1 MRHASLIRWHATSPM
16 THCTSSNTF
25 RGSYVLLLLL
35 LLTHFHSTAAGDAD
49 ADGLCLVRATLYVT
63 APEQRSDADFGLPL
77 DIDCTGNGSSSTAAF
92 DLGPQRVAG
101 KLHVRLNGSQTPP
114 LGVASYGLE
123 YLDNCAQLQSIELER
138 FVTDASLAL
147 CCGAGVPLEHVRAVA
162 LRHNELGTLSG
173 HSFELVP
180 HMQLLLLE
188 DNALRLFET
197 LRGCG
202 ELQQLVIRRERQLA
216 LQQPHVLGQL
226 WQLQRLELTRLKLV
240 SGAFLA
246 ALPGL
251 LTELLVQETPIEP
264 RQLRLLN
271 GSELLVN
278 LSLVQCELSG
288 FSLESSMAIRLL
300 HLNLSGNALRQ
311 LQLPNSSLVSLDLS
325 GNHLSSLNSSWFAQ
339 LSQLQAL
346 HLQANQLHRVSWQQ
360 LLQLATLQLVQLDL
374 SSNQLLRL
382 EDTEHAAWDQAQ
394 QLRIQIDDNP
404 WSCQWLLNF
413 SHAQPQLF
421 RLFRYAKYISQI
433 NVNGLSC
440 RPKPED
446 PAMEPSV
453 TTSSLGSSP
462 QLAQDNWSTRNA
474 HLNVSSHTVLY
485 GNPIQQSRSQ
495 RAEALIIVF
504 MLPLGIALLFLL
516 LYLYLH
522 CERLFHWSYYSSG
535 LPCFGDSK
543 SARSHRFVDHID
555 IVRYPIAN
563 GNSSASMALE
573 VEPQAD
579 GYETPLSG
587 AASICNCAGH
597 RQSACS
603 RTHHVT
609 YEVMPTELPYQLY
622 TEIKELAEGD
632 ETDKTLDEIPAATAP
647 IYEPLDEKPLEV

>member
-16 THCTSSNTF
+16 THCSSRRTF
-25 RGSYVLLLLL
+25 GGSYVLLLLL
-35 LLTHFHSTAAGDAD
+35 LMHVHSSAAAAAD
-49 ADGLCLVRATLYVT
+49 VDELCLVRATLYIT
-63 APEQRSDADFGLPL
+63 APEERSDQDFGLPL
-77 DIDCTGNGSSSTAAF
+77 DIDCAGNGSSSTAAF

-114 LGVASYGLE
+114 LAVASYGLE
-123 YLDNCAQLQSIELER
+123 YLDNCAQLQSIEIER
-138 FVTDASLAL
+138 FVVDASLAL
-147 CCGAGVPLEHVRAVA
+147 CCDAGLPLERVRAVA
-162 LRHNELGTLSG
+162 LRRNELGTLSG
-173 HSFELVP
+173 NSFELVP
-180 HMQLLLLE
+180 HVQQLLLE
-188 DNALRLFET
+188 DNALRLLET

-216 LQQPHVLGQL
+216 LRQGHVLGQL
-226 WQLQRLELTRLKLV
+226 GQLQRLELTRLKLV
-240 SGAFLA
+240 SGDFLE
-246 ALPGL
+246 ALPGV
-251 LTELLVQETPIEP
+251 LTELVVQETPIEP
-264 RQLRLLN
+264 RQLRLDN
-271 GSELLVN
+271 GSEQLVN

-288 FSLESSMAIRLL
+288 FSLEPSTAIRLL

-311 LQLPNSSLVSLDLS
+311 LQLLNSSLLSLDLS

-339 LSQLQAL
+339 LNRLQAL
-346 HLQANQLHRVSWQQ
+346 HLQGNQLHRLSWQQ
-360 LLQLATLQLVQLDL
+360 LLQLAMLRLVQLDL
-374 SSNQLLRL
+374 SSNRLLRL
-382 EDTEHAAWDQAQ
+382 EDTEHAAWEQAQ

-446 PAMEPSV
+446 QAMEPPL
-453 TTSSLGSSP
+453 TTSSP
-462 QLAQDNWSTRNA
+462 QLAQDNWTPRNA

-535 LPCFGDSK
+535 LPCFGGSK

-573 VEPQAD
+573 LEPPAD